1 MPSEEDFEL
10 EVEEE
15 EIDEDLV
22 LVGAIV
28 GFFEAGQILKLS
40 LRGR

>member
-22 LVGAIV
+22 VVGAIV
-28 GFFEAGQILKLS
+28 SCF
-40 LRGR
+40 

>member
-1 MPSEEDFEL
+1 MPSEGDFEL

-22 LVGAIV
+22 VVGAIV
-28 GFFEAGQILKLS
+28 SFLEAG
-40 LRGR
+40 

>member
-15 EIDEDLV
+15 EIEEDLV
-22 LVGAIV
+22 VVGAIV
-28 GFFEAGQILKLS
+28 MFLGGWVRFKLS
-40 LRGR
+40 LSGR